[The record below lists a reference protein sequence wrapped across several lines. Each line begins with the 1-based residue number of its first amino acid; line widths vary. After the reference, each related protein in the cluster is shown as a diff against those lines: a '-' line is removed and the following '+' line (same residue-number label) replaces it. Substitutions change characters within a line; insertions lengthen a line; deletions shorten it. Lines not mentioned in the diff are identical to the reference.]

1 MKSTIQTVSPV
12 ILDIFYIHCSS
23 YQNQNVKICI
33 QKMMLHHECMKHH
46 FLPNLFDRSD
56 KHLQSAYTAFS
67 KQKIPIDYTKSIN
80 FLQALPSPPDKVS

>member
-12 ILDIFYIHCSS
+12 ILDFFYIHALHIKIRMSS
-23 YQNQNVKICI
+23 RKYETPLFTK
-33 QKMMLHHECMKHH
+33 
-46 FLPNLFDRSD
+46 LFDRSD

>member
-1 MKSTIQTVSPV
+1 MYTKN
-12 ILDIFYIHCSS
+12 DASS
-23 YQNQNVKICI
+23 RMY
-33 QKMMLHHECMKHH
+33 ETP
-46 FLPNLFDRSD
+46 FFTNLFDRSD